1 MGGLQTYRLW
11 QDHPS
16 VYAASSF
23 GVRPRTHT
31 PGCHQGLT
39 GYDIRANDKPMEDS
53 QAPPIIQPI
62 GPGGQSRTGDDPQYV
77 REIIDSLNRLFG
89 EATPLRDQAS
99 FVNLVVAIAK
109 ENHVVVAQVENNTR
123 EQALKGNLPGAV
135 QQAVVRAL
143 SSHQTLAT
151 LVLKSDKQA
160 MSGLIEMIY
169 DLVRNHQT
177 LNLDH
182 LNPQHPTHPTS

>member
-1 MGGLQTYRLW
+1 MPYSGGPEKVIQVNQAVLKEQNLTE
-11 QDHPS
+11 DEF
-16 VYAASSF
+16 ASR
-23 GVRPRTHT
+23 VDR
-31 PGCHQGLT
+31 
-39 GYDIRANDKPMEDS
+39 
-53 QAPPIIQPI
+53 
-62 GPGGQSRTGDDPQYV
+62 
-77 REIIDSLNRLFG
+77 LNRLFG

-99 FVNLVVAIAK
+99 FVNHVVAIAK
-109 ENHVVVAQVENNTR
+109 ENNVVVAQVENNTR
-123 EQALKGNLPGAV
+123 EQALNGNLPGAV
-135 QQAVVRAL
+135 QQAVVRVL

-169 DLVRNHQT
+169 DLVRDHQT